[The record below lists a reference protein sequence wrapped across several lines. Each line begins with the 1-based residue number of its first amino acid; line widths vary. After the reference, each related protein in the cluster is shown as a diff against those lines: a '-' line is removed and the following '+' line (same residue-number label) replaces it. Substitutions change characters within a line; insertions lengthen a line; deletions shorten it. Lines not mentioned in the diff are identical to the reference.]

1 MILKLVILRD
11 QQPERVVLGVLAAL
25 THFFQAQYNKNDALC
40 EHLRL
45 KSSDHVL
52 EIGTG
57 WGGWAIHAAKKYG
70 CRITTLTISKAQF
83 DLAAERIA
91 AAGLSRQITVKLED
105 FRDHQGMYDKCVS
118 IEMME
123 ALGHK

>member
-1 MILKLVILRD
+1 MGDYFLNWSNSCN
-11 QQPERVVLGVLAAL
+11 P
-25 THFFQAQYNKNDALC
+25 FFQAQYNKNDALC

-105 FRDHQGMYDKCVS
+105 FRDHQGTYDKCVS